1 MYIFFILLFFT
12 LAGISE
18 AVMDTLQFHYNTSI
32 FKNFKNHLFWDPY
45 HSWRNKYRDGDPKN
59 GEKFLFSKTLL
70 VGLTDAWHLFKLLR
84 NLFLFIGVFSI
95 FLFSGIGIL
104 KSLILTVL
112 MRFIFGVSFTIAYKK
127 MGD

>member
-12 LAGISE
+12 LSGFSE
-18 AVMDTLQFHYNTSI
+18 AVMDTLQFHYDNSI
-32 FKNFKNHLFWDPY
+32 FKNFKNNLFWDPY
-45 HSWRNKYRDGDPKN
+45 HSWRNKYKGGDSRK
-59 GEKFLFSKTLL
+59 GEKFPFSTTLL
-70 VGLTDAWHLFKLLR
+70 VGLTDAWHFFKLLR
-84 NLFLFIGVFSI
+84 NLSLFIGVFFI

-104 KSLILTVL
+104 KSLILTLV